1 MARGCSAS
9 GSVRGG
15 QATYATSSLTG
26 GPHNITA
33 EYSGDGTWPS
43 ASAAYGLT
51 VNAAVTLT
59 LTSSSMT
66 PAYGQPVTLTVNA
79 TAAVPPG
86 FAAPTGQVTFFV
98 PGAALF
104 SQPTQLGSASLVS
117 GTAALTVNSL
127 AAGSQTIT
135 AQYSGDSIWTSS
147 SGSITITVSPV
158 ASNSTLSLSLDA
170 GQVVLAAMVAPAGSG
185 GGIPTG
191 DVQFVDTSTNTPVG
205 SATLA
210 NGKASLKAGESA
222 AATVL
227 GRPVAAIYSGDSN
240 FKGST
245 SAPLPAIV
253 NATASFSASFATDE
267 IDSIFGIPGLKGD
280 TPATIP
286 LPDSLDGVTI
296 KVTDSAGTDRVAPLY
311 GAFASA
317 NQVNF
322 MIPAGAAPGL
332 AILAITVPSGGTIT
346 TAIEIAGAAPGIF
359 TANQTGQGPYAGQ
372 IIYAHADGTQ
382 TVVNSVAPGSGSDF
396 SPNPMSMSAPGDQV
410 YLVLYGT
417 GIRHAATVTAAI
429 NGVNVP
435 VAFCGAQGTY
445 EGLDQLN
452 LGPLPSTIGAGV
464 LNLVITADGQA
475 ANIVTL
481 AIQQ

>member
-1 MARGCSAS
+1 
-9 GSVRGG
+9 
-15 QATYATSSLTG
+15 
-26 GPHNITA
+26 
-33 EYSGDGTWPS
+33 
-43 ASAAYGLT
+43 
-51 VNAAVTLT
+51 
-59 LTSSSMT
+59 
-66 PAYGQPVTLTVNA
+66 
-79 TAAVPPG
+79 
-86 FAAPTGQVTFFV
+86 
-98 PGAALF
+98 
-104 SQPTQLGSASLVS
+104 
-117 GTAALTVNSL
+117 
-127 AAGSQTIT
+127 
-135 AQYSGDSIWTSS
+135 
-147 SGSITITVSPV
+147 
-158 ASNSTLSLSLDA
+158 
-170 GQVVLAAMVAPAGSG
+170 MVAPAGSG

-210 NGKASLKAGESA
+210 NGKASLKVGESA

-240 FKGST
+240 FKGGT
-245 SAPLPAIV
+245 SATLPAIV
-253 NATASFSASFATDE
+253 NAAASFSASFAADE
-267 IDSIFGIPGLKGD
+267 IASIFGIPGLKGD

-396 SPNPMSMSAPGDQV
+396 SPNPISMSAPGDPV

-417 GIRHAATVTAAI
+417 GIRHASAVTAAI
-429 NGVNVP
+429 NGVNLP

-452 LGPLPSTIGAGV
+452 LGPLPRNIGAVGV
-464 LNLVITADGQA
+464 VNLAITADGQT

-481 AIQQ
+481 AIEQ